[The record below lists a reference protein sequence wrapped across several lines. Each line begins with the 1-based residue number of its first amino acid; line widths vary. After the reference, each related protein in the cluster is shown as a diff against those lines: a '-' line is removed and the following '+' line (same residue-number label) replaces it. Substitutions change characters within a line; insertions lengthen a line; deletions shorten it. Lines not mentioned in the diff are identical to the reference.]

1 MDENIRKRIEKMD
14 ERNRV
19 HFLINQSL
27 SNDSDWDRLR
37 LLNDSLSLN
46 IATAFSGIGAPE
58 HALKRL
64 NIKSNILF
72 AGDIDSFC
80 KETYFANYNISEN
93 LWHKD
98 VRQFN
103 ANPFQ
108 NKVDIFIGGSPC
120 QSFSIGG
127 KRKGLEESR
136 GTLFYEYAR
145 LVKECEPK
153 IFIYENV
160 TGLINH
166 DGGNTWKVVTNT
178 FDKLKYFWTYWVLNS
193 KNYGIPQNRRRV
205 YVIGFRKD
213 LCHYFELL
221 NKPSER
227 ELIYEVKDILQ
238 NFVPNKFY
246 LPEKGFLRV
255 IDPKH
260 KRHVAL
266 NSKVARTQIAN
277 QQYNW
282 YGDIR
287 IESKIHERIEQDNRI
302 YKDFYN
308 NERCVARCLTPREC
322 LRLMGFDEDFK
333 IVVNDQQLYKQSGNS
348 IVVNVLME
356 IFKSIIK
363 TGVFY
368 EH

>member
-1 MDENIRKRIEKMD
+1 MNESIRRYVENMD
-14 ERNRV
+14 ERNKV
-19 HFLINQSL
+19 LYLLNQSL
-27 SNDSDWDRLR
+27 SDDRDWDKLR
-37 LLNDSLSLN
+37 LINNSLCLN
-46 IATAFSGIGAPE
+46 IATSFSGIGAPE

-64 NIKSNILF
+64 NINTKIVF
-72 AGDIDSFC
+72 AGDIDEYC
-80 KETYFANYNISEN
+80 KETYFANFHISECN
-93 LWHKD
+93 WHND
-98 VRQFN
+98 VRKFDASQYRN
-103 ANPFQ
+103 GI
-108 NKVDIFIGGSPC
+108 DIFVGGSPC

-145 LVKECEPK
+145 LVKECNPK
-153 IFIYENV
+153 VFIYENV

-166 DGGNTWKVVTNT
+166 DGGNTWKVVTQIFNE
-178 FDKLKYFWTYWVLNS
+178 LGYFWTYWILNS
-193 KNYGIPQNRRRV
+193 KNYGIPQNRKRV

-213 LCHYFELL
+213 LLQFYELL
-221 NKPSER
+221 KKPSEK
-227 ELIYEVKDILQ
+227 ELQYEVSDVLQ
-238 NFVPNKFY
+238 NDIPNKYY

-255 IDPKH
+255 VDPKH

-266 NSKVARTQIAN
+266 NGTIARTQIAN

-287 IESKIHERIEQDNRI
+287 IESNIPKHIEKDDRIF
-302 YKDFYN
+302 KDVYN
-308 NERCVARCLTPREC
+308 GKRCVARCLTPREC

-368 EH
+368 EQ